1 MGKQKRNKSRSKRY
15 TVHLPH
21 MGLVTFPPSRRSS
34 TPFCA
39 YYGPKGETCSQVT
52 ELEMVFILPSI
63 PPVKYMAC
71 PLHYDAVD
79 QVVQRFIARM
89 EHLAQQM

>member
-1 MGKQKRNKSRSKRY
+1 MGKQKHHKSRLKKY
-15 TVHLPH
+15 TVYFPRV
-21 MGLVTFPPSRRSS
+21 GLVTFSSSRKSS

-39 YYGPKGETCSQVT
+39 YYGPDGETCPQVT
-52 ELEMVFILPSI
+52 ELKTVFVLPSV

-79 QVVQRFIARM
+79 QAVQRFLARM
-89 EHLAQQM
+89 EQRAKQQ